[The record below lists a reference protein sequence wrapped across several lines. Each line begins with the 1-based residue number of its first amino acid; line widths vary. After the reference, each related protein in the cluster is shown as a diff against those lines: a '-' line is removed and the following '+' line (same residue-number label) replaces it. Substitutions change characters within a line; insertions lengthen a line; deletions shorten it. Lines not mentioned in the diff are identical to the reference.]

1 MRRHRHRSITA
12 VRQPMM
18 LSRIKRSNFWIRF
31 RIILLIAGIA
41 AGVLA
46 IIFFGFPL
54 VEDLIKGVDPS
65 LRYQP
70 KVEAS
75 FSLEDED
82 APKAIKSEEMY
93 FDKKYQLK
101 NEPYID
107 GDNIVFTTQVQK
119 GSVQQLDGVV
129 VYDTQSGEERLL
141 ANTEKKYDNFISP
154 VLSGNVAVFL
164 DSMTN
169 GGGRILGYDLEKDEQ
184 FVIKEYAYAPPRLS
198 ISGERLAFMQWAGE
212 ETQRLY
218 VYNVATREPATV
230 KLYEQTTG
238 NSAVDI
244 SRSDMVWAV
253 EDGKGNSVLK
263 RIAFN
268 EDDAAFDDYNFGNA
282 VYGPK
287 TNGKEIVFRTEKDT
301 ASCTLM
307 MSTEGGEPTK
317 LAEGVF
323 DYDIGDNFVAYSKG
337 GQIYVAY
344 TNATDTVQLTNE
356 VTRNR
361 LASANGDGICYY
373 DETDKST
380 ENAVL
385 DEVVQYAYVPAT

>member
-1 MRRHRHRSITA
+1 
-12 VRQPMM
+12 MM
-18 LSRIKRSNFWIRF
+18 LSRIKRNNFWMRF
-31 RIILLIAGIA
+31 RVVLFIAGIA

-75 FSLEDED
+75 FSLDEEG

-107 GDNIVFTTQVQK
+107 GDNIIFTTQVQK
-119 GSVQQLDGVV
+119 GNIQQLDGVV
-129 VYDTQSGEERLL
+129 VYNTRTGEERLL
-141 ANTEKKYDNFISP
+141 ANTEKKYNNFISP
-154 VLSGNVAVFL
+154 VLSGNIAVYL
-164 DSMTN
+164 DSLVT

-184 FVIKEYAYAPPRLS
+184 FLIKEYAYAPPGLS
-198 ISGERLAFMQWAGE
+198 ISGDRLAFMQWAGE

-218 VYNVATREPATV
+218 IYNVETREPATI
-230 KLYEQTTG
+230 KLYEPTTG
-238 NSAVDI
+238 NSNVDI
-244 SRSDMVWAV
+244 SQSDMVWAV

-263 RIAFN
+263 RIAF
-268 EDDAAFDDYNFGNA
+268 DGDTSTFDDYNFGNT

-287 TNGKEIVFRTEKDT
+287 TNGKQIVFRTEKNSS
-301 ASCTLM
+301 SCTLM
-307 MSTEGGEPTK
+307 ISTEGGEPAK

-323 DYDIGDNFVAYSKG
+323 DYDIGDNFVAYSKD

-344 TNATDTVQLTNE
+344 TNSTDTVKLTND

-361 LASANGDGICYY
+361 LASANGNGVCYY

-385 DEVVQYAYVPAT
+385 DEVVQYAYVPGN